1 MRLDRINRV
10 VREAVTGVRV
20 IRAFGNEAYEEA
32 RSGDAYRS
40 YADNMIR
47 LNRLFAVAIPV
58 VWMLMGALMAVV
70 LWAGGVL
77 TLGGGMDV
85 PRRGAEAC
93 TCAPVKAKNYPLTAT
108 AGRKMH
114 PCVLLQIIRQKG
126 QRGSVAGAHI
136 IFLEQH
142 HDDFLAIR
150 QDSHIFIQNFSR
162 I

>member
-1 MRLDRINRV
+1 M
-10 VREAVTGVRV
+10 RV

-77 TLGGGMDV
+77 TLGGGMEVGQITARYRVLHPDHGLPAHGGV
-85 PRRGAEAC
+85 GAHHA
-93 TCAPVKAKNYPLTAT
+93 AQGQGLPGRLTA
-108 AGRKMH
+108 
-114 PCVLLQIIRQKG
+114 LLDTRPDVEDG
-126 QRGSVAGAHI
+126 AASAAVAGPGRPAGGV
-136 IFLEQH
+136 
-142 HDDFLAIR
+142 
-150 QDSHIFIQNFSR
+150 
-162 I
+162 

>member
-1 MRLDRINRV
+1 M
-10 VREAVTGVRV
+10 

-77 TLGGGMDV
+77 TLG
-85 PRRGAEAC
+85 EAWRW
-93 TCAPVKAKNYPLTAT
+93 
-108 AGRKMH
+108 GRS
-114 PCVLLQIIRQKG
+114 PP
-126 QRGSVAGAHI
+126 SP
-136 IFLEQH
+136 
-142 HDDFLAIR
+142 
-150 QDSHIFIQNFSR
+150 STPS
-162 I
+162 

>member
-1 MRLDRINRV
+1 MCCGLTGSRGYALSRSIQVRLDRINRV

-77 TLGGGMDV
+77 TLGGGMEV
-85 PRRGAEAC
+85 GQITAVTEYSILTMSTECRSYPSAC
-93 TCAPVKAKNYPLTAT
+93 SPQ
-108 AGRKMH
+108 
-114 PCVLLQIIRQKG
+114 PCC
-126 QRGSVAGAHI
+126 
-136 IFLEQH
+136 
-142 HDDFLAIR
+142 
-150 QDSHIFIQNFSR
+150 
-162 I
+162 